1 MEVLLTAKTLDL
13 WFSHSWVVIVAV
25 FAAGLVAISLWVAY
39 IGVRQWQRENEWY
52 NASDHARPHPD
63 YNTTALIAGVATSAI
78 LFIMSAILNV
88 GQATEL
94 MSDNNVLTGIS
105 WLYGAV
111 LGPLVAGKIMNKFTS
126 DKYGSASSAQGGA
139 S

>member
-1 MEVLLTAKTLDL
+1 LTLKTLDL
-13 WFSHSWVVIVAV
+13 WFSHSWVVIVAI
-25 FAAGLVAISLWVAY
+25 FAAGLVFISLWVAF
-39 IGVRQWQRENEWY
+39 IGVQQWKRENDWY
-52 NASDHARPHPD
+52 NSSDHSRPHPD
-63 YNTTALIAGVATSAI
+63 YNTTALIAGTVTSAI

-111 LGPLVAGKIMNKFTS
+111 LAPLVAGKIMNKFSS
-126 DKYGSASSAQGGA
+126 DKYGSASSSQGGE